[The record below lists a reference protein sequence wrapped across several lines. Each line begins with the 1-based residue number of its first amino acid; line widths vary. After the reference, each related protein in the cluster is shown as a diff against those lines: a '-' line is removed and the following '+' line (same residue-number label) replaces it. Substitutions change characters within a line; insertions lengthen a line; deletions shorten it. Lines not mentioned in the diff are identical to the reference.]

1 MKAIL
6 FLLFSA
12 AAFWFG
18 WQTYP
23 SIQKAAEK
31 GRDALAAEQ
40 EKLRKQTRGELI
52 AESRRDPATGR
63 TRAESLFPETPKPAA
78 PSAASI
84 TIPSPGAPAA
94 PGTVAAANTPGA
106 AVTPANPGPAAAM
119 DEMEKRYPMP
129 QFKTIEDI
137 TKEWTSIPYKAFP
150 RKVKTKVPVMFDVTA
165 GKVELPA
172 GSEARAV
179 AMTQG
184 MLVLMKEGDDTAR
197 SMVPLANT
205 DLKETLVSLY
215 EKFKEYKRNVVIKQ
229 REHARAVKANANG
242 ASEDQMKLAG
252 PKPKQDGGGVIGI
265 MFDSIRSGKYT
276 ELKENTITSWGE
288 INFEMVD
295 GKPYWTATLQCM
307 VENAI
312 FGPQPTEVMALIRD
326 NRVEKWIYTGSRE
339 EVQ

>member
-1 MKAIL
+1 MKVIL

-23 SIQKAAEK
+23 SLQKAAGK
-31 GRDALAAEQ
+31 GRLALAEEA

-52 AESRRDPATGR
+52 TESRRDPATGK
-63 TRAESLFPETPKPAA
+63 TKAASLFPETPKPAA
-78 PSAASI
+78 PSAASL

-94 PGTVAAANTPGA
+94 PGTVAAGNPA
-106 AVTPANPGPAAAM
+106 AAATPANPAPAAAM
-119 DEMEKRYPMP
+119 DEMERRYPMP
-129 QFKTIEDI
+129 QFKTIEEI

-165 GKVELPA
+165 GKVELAA

-215 EKFKEYKRNVVIKQ
+215 EKFKEYKRNTVIKQ

-242 ASEDQMKLAG
+242 ATEDQMKLAG
-252 PKPKQDGGGVIGI
+252 PKPKQDGGGVVGI

-276 ELKENTITSWGE
+276 ELKENAITSWGE
-288 INFEMVD
+288 INFEMID

-326 NRVEKWIYTGSRE
+326 NRVEKWLYTGSRE

>member
-1 MKAIL
+1 MKVIL
-6 FLLFSA
+6 FFLFSA

-23 SIQKAAEK
+23 SLQKAAEK
-31 GRDALAAEQ
+31 GRLALADEA

-52 AESRRDPATGR
+52 AESRRDPATGK
-63 TRAESLFPETPKPAA
+63 TKAESLFPETPKPAA

-94 PGTVAAANTPGA
+94 PGTVAANAPAATATPPN
-106 AVTPANPGPAAAM
+106 PAPAAAM
-119 DEMEKRYPMP
+119 DEMERRYPMP
-129 QFKTIEDI
+129 QFKTIEEI

-197 SMVPLANT
+197 TMVPLANT

-215 EKFKEYKRNVVIKQ
+215 EKFKEYKRNTVIKQ
-229 REHARAVKANANG
+229 REHARTAKANANG
-242 ASEDQMKLAG
+242 ATEDQMKLAG
-252 PKPKQDGGGVIGI
+252 PKPKQDGGGVVGI

-276 ELKENTITSWGE
+276 ELKENAITSWGE
-288 INFEMVD
+288 INFEMID

>member
-1 MKAIL
+1 MKVIL

-23 SIQKAAEK
+23 SLQKAAEK
-31 GRDALAAEQ
+31 GRSALAEEA

-52 AESRRDPATGR
+52 AESRRDPATGK
-63 TRAESLFPETPKPAA
+63 TKAESLFPEIPKPAA

-94 PGTVAAANTPGA
+94 PGTVAANA
-106 AVTPANPGPAAAM
+106 AAAAATPANPAPAAM
-119 DEMEKRYPMP
+119 DEMERRYPMP
-129 QFKTIEDI
+129 QFKTIEEI

-197 SMVPLANT
+197 TMVPLANT

-215 EKFKEYKRNVVIKQ
+215 EKFKEYKRNTVIKQ

-242 ASEDQMKLAG
+242 ATEDQMKLAG
-252 PKPKQDGGGVIGI
+252 PKPKQDGGGVVGI

-276 ELKENTITSWGE
+276 ELKENAITSWGE
-288 INFEMVD
+288 INFEMID

>member
-1 MKAIL
+1 MKVIL

-23 SIQKAAEK
+23 SLQKAAEK
-31 GRDALAAEQ
+31 GRLALADEA

-52 AESRRDPATGR
+52 TESRRDPATGK
-63 TRAESLFPETPKPAA
+63 TKAASLFPETQNPAA
-78 PSAASI
+78 PSAASL
-84 TIPSPGAPAA
+84 TIPSPGTPAA
-94 PGTVAAANTPGA
+94 PGTVAATTPSTTA
-106 AVTPANPGPAAAM
+106 TPANPAPAAAM
-119 DEMEKRYPMP
+119 DEMERRYPMP
-129 QFKTIEDI
+129 QFKTIEEI

-165 GKVELPA
+165 GKVELAA

-197 SMVPLANT
+197 TMVPLANT

-215 EKFKEYKRNVVIKQ
+215 EKFKEYKRNTVIKQ

-242 ASEDQMKLAG
+242 ATEDQMKLAG
-252 PKPKQDGGGVIGI
+252 PKPKQDGGGVVGI

-276 ELKENTITSWGE
+276 ELKENAITSWGE
-288 INFEMVD
+288 INFEMID

>member
-1 MKAIL
+1 MKVIL

-23 SIQKAAEK
+23 SLQKAAEK
-31 GRDALAAEQ
+31 GRLALADEA

-52 AESRRDPATGR
+52 AESRRDPATGK
-63 TRAESLFPETPKPAA
+63 TKAESLFPETPKPAA
-78 PSAASI
+78 PSAASL

-94 PGTVAAANTPGA
+94 PGTVAANTPA
-106 AVTPANPGPAAAM
+106 AAATPANPAPAAAM
-119 DEMEKRYPMP
+119 DEMERRYPMP
-129 QFKTIEDI
+129 QFKTIEEI

-197 SMVPLANT
+197 TMVPLANT

-215 EKFKEYKRNVVIKQ
+215 EKFKEYKRNTVIKQ

-242 ASEDQMKLAG
+242 ATEDQMKLAG
-252 PKPKQDGGGVIGI
+252 PKPKQDGGGVVGI

-276 ELKENTITSWGE
+276 ELKENAITSWGE
-288 INFEMVD
+288 INFEMID